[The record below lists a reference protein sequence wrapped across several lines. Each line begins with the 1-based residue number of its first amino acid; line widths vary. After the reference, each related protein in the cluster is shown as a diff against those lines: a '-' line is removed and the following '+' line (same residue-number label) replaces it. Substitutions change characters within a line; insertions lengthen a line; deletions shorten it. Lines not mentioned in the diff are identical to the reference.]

1 MINFKLKDFDKIIP
15 VGQEP
20 SLRLSWFFL
29 TDGDLWLTF
38 GDQTIY
44 EYSKEA
50 IQHFGD
56 KTTPYNDYYIVR
68 FLEDFTE
75 LFRKI
80 SEPIPDRFYSL
91 TPKINQFRN
100 KAKKWLDLHDT
111 DENEDSD
118 FPFEEYDKL
127 ISWINER
134 TFDSGHL
141 LGGPHLSFFRCK
153 DKIRIVWDTEY
164 NLENGISL
172 WTAKDGSFEMYFC
185 DFVFQVKLF
194 GKKFFE
200 SMDKQVK
207 FALSKEWENIEVNK
221 ERLVEEHKERK
232 QEFDKNVSFLEQSY
246 DVQTNWTEIEQ
257 LLDRMNDEIK

>member
-20 SLRLSWFFL
+20 NLRLSWFFL

-80 SEPIPDRFYSL
+80 SEPIPDSFFSL
-91 TPKINQFRN
+91 TPKIKQFRN
-100 KAKKWLDLHDT
+100 KVT
-111 DENEDSD
+111 
-118 FPFEEYDKL
+118 
-127 ISWINER
+127 
-134 TFDSGHL
+134 
-141 LGGPHLSFFRCK
+141 
-153 DKIRIVWDTEY
+153 
-164 NLENGISL
+164 
-172 WTAKDGSFEMYFC
+172 
-185 DFVFQVKLF
+185 
-194 GKKFFE
+194 
-200 SMDKQVK
+200 
-207 FALSKEWENIEVNK
+207 
-221 ERLVEEHKERK
+221 
-232 QEFDKNVSFLEQSY
+232 
-246 DVQTNWTEIEQ
+246 
-257 LLDRMNDEIK
+257 